1 MHAWNE
7 GDTTRLLVAQPSS
20 QQALE
25 AVRQLWVL
33 PVGAQVVEGH
43 ILRADG
49 TLVHLQ
55 LDRSPSPPS
64 VSALLPNYPNPFNPE
79 TSIPLTI
86 GVGEGDWVDVAIY
99 NGLGQKI
106 RTLYAGMLQP
116 GKHVLQWDGRDDR
129 GGKAATGT
137 YFYRLNVEGKTQ
149 VRRLL
154 LLR

>member
-1 MHAWNE
+1 MQAWNE
-7 GDTTRLLVAQPSS
+7 GDTTRLVVAQPSA

-33 PVGAQVVEGH
+33 PVGAQLVEGH

-49 TLVHLQ
+49 TLVRLQ

-64 VSALLPNYPNPFNPE
+64 VSALVPHYPNPVNPQ
-79 TSIPLTI
+79 TSIPFTI
-86 GVGEGDWVDVAIY
+86 GLGEGAWVDVAIY
-99 NGLGQKI
+99 NGLGQKM
-106 RTLYAGMLQP
+106 RTLYAGTLQP

-129 GGKAATGT
+129 GGKAANGT
-137 YFYRLNVEGKTQ
+137 YFYRLNVEGKTH